1 MSDQRGLFNA
11 MRAALVALML
21 TVATQAGAG
30 FIMDRN
36 AWHDMVDDSL
46 VQKGYAMGAFDQ
58 LTTKYKGVKKSQIE
72 AINKIHECA
81 KKMELSADILVDI
94 INSHYTDLENW
105 QHPANIALQTG
116 LVQVCR
122 TKD

>member
-1 MSDQRGLFNA
+1 
-11 MRAALVALML
+11 MRALLVALML
-21 TVATQAGAG
+21 MFGSQVWAG
-30 FIMDRN
+30 FVIDRN
-36 AWHDMVDDSL
+36 TWHDMVDGSPA
-46 VQKGYAMGAFDQ
+46 QKGYALGAFDQ
-58 LTTKYKGVKKSQIE
+58 LTTKYKDTKKSQIE

>member
-1 MSDQRGLFNA
+1 
-11 MRAALVALML
+11 MRAVPIALML

-30 FIMDRN
+30 FVIDRN
-36 AWHDMVDDSL
+36 VLYDMVDGSL
-46 VQKGYAMGAFDQ
+46 VQKGYAKGAFDQ

-72 AINKIHECA
+72 AINKIDECA
-81 KKMELSADILVDI
+81 KKMNFSADILVDI
-94 INSHYTDLENW
+94 INSRYTDLENW

-116 LVQVCR
+116 LVQVCK

>member
-1 MSDQRGLFNA
+1 
-11 MRAALVALML
+11 MRAALIALLFMISS
-21 TVATQAGAG
+21 QAGAG
-30 FIMDRN
+30 FVIDRN
-36 AWHDMVDDSL
+36 AWHDMVDGSL

-58 LTTKYKGVKKSQIE
+58 LTTKYKGAKKSQIE
-72 AINKIHECA
+72 AINKIDECA
-81 KKMELSADILVDI
+81 KKMNFSADILVDI
-94 INSHYTDLENW
+94 INSHYIDLENW